1 MRKQLNWLVLFSI
14 VCLSFGCQ
22 QDSTTTSD
30 LNKIIR
36 PYEPFIFRSVLDAKP
51 RMVTMALDD
60 NMWAAYSASDCSLY
74 KVWKGNVNFDG
85 AVYTT
90 VHGPQPTTIGKD
102 YMVNKYAQPWE
113 VKKGGTAVNFKTQY
127 RGHQIVNSHAQLMYD
142 LVLENGKTI
151 QITEQPEYVSNETG
165 QHGFERTFTTA
176 NIPDGV
182 TVSLKCNLNSI
193 PMENMIESEGAYKI
207 INKSPRQE
215 SNVQVLEV
223 DGLLNLKSNGSTKLV
238 SYFSDKALL
247 SNPNAV
253 DQEEED
259 SSIPQGYKLI
269 YRNDCKTCH
278 NINQTTIGPSY
289 MDVARK
295 YENIESN
302 RKMLVNKVY
311 EGGSGVWGSTVMN
324 AHPEVPKEDITVM
337 VEYIMDL
344 DKEEEAKAKAT
355 GESQLEKFSGDV
367 KPILD
372 IKNLGLRPGA
382 ATRTYQYKNAI
393 LDMPNVKGRK
403 PTHKGIMANLS
414 VQGGD
419 FSVLQEDFA
428 IVFDGYLE
436 IKEDKEYTF
445 RIVSDDGSWLYIDNQ
460 LVIDNGGLHGYD
472 AKDMR
477 IDLKKGHYPFR
488 IDFFQGKGGKGIA
501 FQMKE
506 GENFVTVPPTMIKHG
521 SKDAP
526 TGKNTLPM
534 ASAIKIPGDGFALN
548 AVHPAYDLSQARPDD
563 FLPKVGGLDFLNDGR
578 LVVSTWDAEG
588 AVHVVNN
595 ADSGDPSKMSYM
607 KIAHGLAEPLGLKV
621 VDGEIYV
628 LQKQEL
634 TRLVDTNGDDIIDAY
649 HTVCNAWNVSANFH
663 EFAFGLEYKDGY
675 FYAALAIPIQPGGAS
690 GENIQEGRGSA
701 VRISKATGEIEFIAN
716 GLRTP
721 NGVGIGV
728 DNEVFIADNQGDWL
742 PASKIVHV
750 SKGAW
755 FGSRA
760 VDFEGTANLKEKKP
774 VVWLPQDEIGN
785 SPSSPTYINDG
796 PYEGQMIHG
805 EVTNGGVK
813 RVFVEKVNG
822 EYQGA
827 VFRFIQG
834 LESGVNRLRWG
845 PDGALYVGG
854 IGSTGNW
861 RHDGTLWYGLQRL
874 KYNGKSA
881 FEMLA
886 VKAKSNG
893 IEIEFTEPLRAGDGM
908 DKSIYEIKQWKY
920 VPTAAYGGPKVDE
933 KPLPIRSVNL
943 SKDRKRVF
951 LELGGMKPDHV
962 IYVHLKDHMISEKG
976 NGLWS
981 TEAWYTMNSI
991 PTNQKGFANEVT
1003 TALLA
1008 ANTLSDSEKA
1018 NGWKL
1023 LFDGKTTTGWRNFN
1037 KQSIGASWQVQNGN
1051 LMLNA
1056 TPRNDGTWQVKDG
1069 GDIITDKSY
1078 KNYELNLEW
1087 KISNCGN
1094 SGIIYNVIESDEYEF
1109 VWQTGPEMQVL
1120 DNTCHPDATIK
1131 THRAGD
1137 LYDMIECKYATVKPA
1152 GEWNKVRLIINNG
1165 KVEHWLNGHKVVAYE
1180 LWTDKW
1186 DTMVKNSKF
1195 HEMKAFG
1202 IGKEGHI
1209 SLQDHGDKVW
1219 YRNIK
1224 IKELN

>member
-1 MRKQLNWLVLFSI
+1 MRKQLTCLVLFS
-14 VCLSFGCQ
+14 VLFLSFGCQ
-22 QDSTTTSD
+22 QDSTSTTAD
-30 LNKIIR
+30 QNKILR
-36 PYEPFIFRSVLDAKP
+36 PYEPFIFRSVLDARP
-51 RMVTMALDD
+51 RMVTIALDD
-60 NMWAAYSASDCSLY
+60 NLWAAYSANDCALY

-90 VHGPQPTTIGKD
+90 VHGPQPTTIGKG
-102 YMVNKYAQPWE
+102 YTINQHPNPW
-113 VKKGGTAVNFKTQY
+113 VITKSGAPVNFKTQY
-127 RGHQIVNSHAQLMYD
+127 RGHKIVNSHAQLMYD
-142 LVLENGKTI
+142 LVLDNGKTI
-151 QITEQPEYVSNETG
+151 QITEQPEYIANETG

-176 NIPDGV
+176 NIPAGMEV
-182 TVSLKCNLNSI
+182 ALKCNLSSI
-193 PMENMIESEGAYKI
+193 PMENMIESDGAYKI

-215 SNVQVLEV
+215 GTVQVIDV
-223 DGLLNLKSNGSTKLV
+223 DGMLNLKTNETTKLV
-238 SYFSDKALL
+238 SYFSDKALI
-247 SNPNAV
+247 SNPNATAES
-253 DQEEED
+253 EEE
-259 SSIPQGYKLI
+259 SNIPEGYKLI

-278 NINQTTIGPSY
+278 NVNQTTIGPSY

-302 RKMLVNKVY
+302 RTMLVNKVY

-324 AHPEVPKEDITVM
+324 AHPEVPKEDITTM

-344 DKEEEAKAKAT
+344 DKDEEAKAKAT
-355 GESQLEKFSGDV
+355 GESQLSKFSGNV
-367 KPILD
+367 KPILNT
-372 IKNLGLRPGA
+372 KNLGLRPGA
-382 ATRTYQYKNAI
+382 ATRTYQYKKAI
-393 LDMPNVKGRK
+393 LDMPNVKGRR
-403 PTHKGIMANLS
+403 PSHQGIMANLA

-428 IVFDGYLE
+428 IVFEGYLDIRE
-436 IKEDKEYTF
+436 TKEYTF
-445 RIVSDDGSWLYIDNQ
+445 RIVSDDGSWLYIDDQ

-477 IDLKKGHYPFR
+477 IDLEKGHYPFR
-488 IDFFQGKGGKGIA
+488 LDFFQGKGGKGIA

-506 GENFVTVPPTMIKHG
+506 GENFVTVPATMVKHG
-521 SKDAP
+521 SKGAP

-534 ASAIKIPGDGFALN
+534 ASAIKIPGDRFPVAD
-548 AVHPAYDLSQARPDD
+548 VHPSYDLSQARPND
-563 FLPKVGGLDFLNDGR
+563 FLPKVGGLDFMADGR
-578 LVVSTWDAEG
+578 LVLSTWDAEG
-588 AVHVVNN
+588 AVHMLSNV
-595 ADSGDPSKMSYM
+595 DSPDPTKITRK
-607 KIAHGLAEPLGLKV
+607 KIAEGLAEPLGLKV
-621 VDGEIYV
+621 VDGDIYV

-634 TRLVDTNGDDIIDAY
+634 TKLVDTNGDDIIDEY
-649 HTVCNAWNVSANFH
+649 HTVCNAWNVSSNFH
-663 EFAFGLEYKDGY
+663 EFAFGLDYKDGY
-675 FYAALAIPIQPGGAS
+675 FYGALAIPIMPGGAS
-690 GENIQEGRGSA
+690 GKNIQEGRGSA
-701 VRISKATGEIEFIAN
+701 IRISKATGEIEFVAN

-721 NGVGIGV
+721 NGVGIGI
-728 DNEVFIADNQGDWL
+728 DNEIFIADNQGDWL

-750 SKGAW
+750 TKDAW

-785 SPSSPTYINDG
+785 SPSCPSYINDG
-796 PYEGQMIHG
+796 PYKGQMIHG

-874 KYNGKSA
+874 KYNGKST

-886 VKAKSNG
+886 VRAKSNG
-893 IEIEFTEPLRAGDGM
+893 VEIEFTEPLREGEGG
-908 DKSIYEIKQWKY
+908 DKSSYEVRQWQY
-920 VPTAAYGGPKVDE
+920 VPTAAYGGPKVGD
-933 KPLPIRSVNL
+933 KSLSIKSVNV
-943 SKDRKRVF
+943 SDNRKKVF
-951 LELGGMKPDHV
+951 LELGAMTADRV
-962 IYVHLKDHMISEKG
+962 VYVHLKDHFVSAEG

-981 TEAWYTMNSI
+981 TEAWYTLNSI
-991 PTNQKGFANEVT
+991 PSEAGFKNAVAAT
-1003 TALLA
+1003 TIA
-1008 ANTLSDSEKA
+1008 ANTLSESEKA
-1018 NGWKL
+1018 AGWKL

-1037 KQSIGASWQVQNGN
+1037 KQTIGSDWKVEGGA

-1056 TPRNDGTWQVKDG
+1056 TPRDDGTWQTNDG

-1087 KISNCGN
+1087 KIGNCGN
-1094 SGIIYNVIESDEYEF
+1094 SGIIYNVIESDDYEF

-1120 DNTCHPDATIK
+1120 DNTCHPDANFK

-1137 LYDMIECKYATVKPA
+1137 LYDMIECKYPTVKPA
-1152 GEWNKVRLIINNG
+1152 GEWNKVRLIIDNG
-1165 KVEHWLNGHKVVAYE
+1165 NVEHWLNGHKVVAFE
-1180 LWTDKW
+1180 MWTDEW
-1186 DTMVKNSKF
+1186 DAMVKNSKF
-1195 HEMKAFG
+1195 HEMKGFG
-1202 IGKEGHI
+1202 TGREGHI

-1224 IKELN
+1224 IKEL